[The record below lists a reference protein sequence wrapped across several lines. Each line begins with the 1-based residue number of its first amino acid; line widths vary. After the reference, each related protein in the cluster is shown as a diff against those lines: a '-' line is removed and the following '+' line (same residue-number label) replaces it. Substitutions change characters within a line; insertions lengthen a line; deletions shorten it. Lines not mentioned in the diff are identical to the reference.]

1 MLLNGL
7 SILLAGVRPSAPLFA
22 VAAFLFFVGLP
33 IINGS
38 IQVIFQRKVAPDVQG
53 RVFALMRTISG
64 SSLPLAYVVAGPL
77 ADRAFEPLM
86 TTGGL
91 LAGSIGQLIGVG
103 PGRGIGLMFITLGA
117 LTMLVTVVAYQYP
130 RLRLLEEELPDAIA
144 DPAAALAQN
153 QGQYPA
159 KAN

>member
-7 SILLAGVRPSAPLFA
+7 SIIVAGMRPSTLLFA
-22 VAAFLFFVGLP
+22 VAVFLFFVGLP

-53 RVFALMRTISG
+53 RVFALMRMIAG
-64 SSLPLAYVVAGPL
+64 SSLPLAYLVAGPL
-77 ADRAFEPLM
+77 ADRVFEPLM

-117 LTMLVTVVAYQYP
+117 LTILVTLVAYQYP
-130 RLRLLEEELPDAIA
+130 RLRLLEEELPDLIA
-144 DPAAALAQN
+144 DSAAAAS
-153 QGQYPA
+153 
-159 KAN
+159 